1 MESRQWGAGMWGVGL
16 NIQGVG
22 SHQIVFADLWLYEMS
37 LGREREKKPEPART
51 QGYASTWRLGQWL
64 EQ

>member
-1 MESRQWGAGMWGVGL
+1 M
-16 NIQGVG
+16 
-22 SHQIVFADLWLYEMS
+22 FADLWLYEMS